1 MPLSLD
7 TLFALSLFS
16 VISSITP
23 GPNNIMVL
31 SSGVNFGLRRSMPHI
46 LGISLGFFVLC
57 MACGMG
63 LGSLLLQF
71 PHIHSGLK
79 ILAVL
84 YLLYL
89 AYKIAT
95 SRSLSQASTSS
106 QPFTLLQATMFQW
119 VNPKGWMMAVTAM
132 IMYTLP
138 AQPFYSTLWVS
149 LIFGILCFPCI
160 LVWCLFGTLL
170 RQFLSDPKRLRYFN
184 MCMGLLL
191 VLCLYPIIKT

>member
-31 SSGVNFGLRRSMPHI
+31 SSGVNFGLKRSMPHI

-71 PHIHSGLK
+71 PGIHMALK
-79 ILAVL
+79 VIAAI

-89 AYKIAT
+89 AYKIAS
-95 SRSLSQASTSS
+95 SRTLSQATESS
-106 QPFTLLQATMFQW
+106 QPLTLLQATMFQW
-119 VNPKGWMMAVTAM
+119 VNPKGWMMAITAM
-132 IMYTLP
+132 IMYTVP
-138 AQPFYSTLWVS
+138 EQPFYSTLWVS
-149 LIFGILCFPCI
+149 LVFGILCFPCI

-170 RQFLSDPKRLRYFN
+170 RQFLSAPTRLKYFN
-184 MCMGLLL
+184 ICMGLLL
-191 VLCLYPIIKT
+191 ITCIYPMIR

>member
-16 VISSITP
+16 IISSITP

-71 PHIHSGLK
+71 PSLHTTLK
-79 ILAVL
+79 MLAAM

-89 AYKIAT
+89 AYKIAS
-95 SRSLSQASTSS
+95 SRSLSHAAESS
-106 QPFTLLQATMFQW
+106 QPFSLMQAAMFQW
-119 VNPKGWMMAVTAM
+119 VNPKGWMMAISAM
-132 IMYTLP
+132 ILYTIP
-138 AQPFYSTLWVS
+138 EQPFYSTLWVS
-149 LIFGILCFPCI
+149 IIFGLLCFPCI
-160 LVWCLFGTLL
+160 LIWCLFGTLL
-170 RQFLSDPKRLRYFN
+170 RQFLSDPQRLKYFN
-184 MCMGLLL
+184 ICMGLLL
-191 VLCLYPIIKT
+191 ISCIYPMLR